1 MTNIRTLAAKSI
13 ALKATIQE
21 EAKSTLL
28 ACLHRSLLTDEQ
40 IMTRMQSSC
49 SDVLSFMV
57 HTLRFK
63 VLLIPPVCRLHLL
76 GRIPDNLF
84 SL

>member
-28 ACLHRSLLTDEQ
+28 TCLHRSLLTDEQ
-40 IMTRMQSSC
+40 IMTRMQSRC
-49 SDVLSFMV
+49 SDVLM